1 MEIRKIIIM
10 FGIYSIIGWIGEVI
24 YCYIYDK
31 KFTNRGF
38 LFGPFC
44 PIYAFGA
51 LFIVFMLSKYKNNPF
66 LIFSFGLIGCSII
79 EFTTSFLMEKIFNA
93 KWWDYSKYNFHISG
107 RICLINSLI
116 FGIGS
121 IIIIYLIQ
129 PMIDSI
135 IESFDFIHLNI
146 LSTVF
151 IIYFIIDYI
160 LSFYFSLK
168 FKILKNKKNIKN
180 KDEKILNYFKQ
191 KNIN

>member
-1 MEIRKIIIM
+1 MDIRKIIIM

-51 LFIVFMLSKYKNNPF
+51 LFIIFMLSKYKSNPF

-79 EFTTSFLMEKIFNA
+79 EFITSFIMEKIFNS
-93 KWWDYSKYNFHISG
+93 KWWDYSKYKFHISG
-107 RICLINSLI
+107 RICLINNLI

-121 IIIIYLIQ
+121 IIK
-129 PMIDSI
+129 SI
-135 IESFDFIHLNI
+135 IGC
-146 LSTVF
+146 
-151 IIYFIIDYI
+151 
-160 LSFYFSLK
+160 
-168 FKILKNKKNIKN
+168 IK
-180 KDEKILNYFKQ
+180 
-191 KNIN
+191 